1 MLTEKYIDLRKSK
14 LIDFSVLSK
23 ELMTNENNETKIKN
37 RKSKIFLIISNK
49 RKQHISL
56 DSQNTNLNLNNTANF
71 IKIFNLIKNEEEKIN
86 LLNYLFINNI
96 QNAKQILSKYQK
108 TLNLNIDYNFLLTSS
123 FILDIIEKYD
133 EIIELIVKKKDN
145 INYLIKVMNLMGSE
159 NNIYDYNYIMIT
171 ANILIYS
178 KNIDKILK
186 KEIDHNKIINLII
199 KKETVISYTYLFYI
213 YSYLFHFDVKQIE
226 NFENVLDSLILIIL
240 NKISNDVNIL
250 LGDIYDIFVL
260 FSKVPKFWIKFF
272 DSYDII
278 FNKGAFSESDLLIEQ
293 KLSIISNIFKN
304 INSKEIKIFLEK
316 DNGNLLNVI
325 KSSLIILSNL
335 NINNINNNMNIEKKN
350 LNIISLNTKILLTIT
365 YHKDLTDLFLENKE
379 YFNLII
385 SIFSHIISSR
395 DINNNLFIDYE
406 YISKLNEAYNII
418 LKIVNN
424 IIKNKHKLFIS
435 QIISNNFHLGIK
447 DKFDYYV
454 INNYINEK
462 HFISLINII
471 GSLYDNQK
479 KDKIKTELVKLDL
492 DNNRFNDIILGIIK
506 KFGENENIKYKCNN
520 FLNIYYP
527 SEPQKNFLQLSEF
540 NFLNLN
546 I

>member
-159 NNIYDYNYIMIT
+159 SNIYDYNYIMIT

-406 YISKLNEAYNII
+406 YISKLNESYNVI

-506 KFGENENIKYKCNN
+506 KFGENENIKYKFNN

>member
-406 YISKLNEAYNII
+406 YISKLNEAYNVI